1 MATKRKARGDSKLDQ
16 LPDHQHAE
24 LIQGLLGGWTYMQA
38 IDWLAVECGV
48 TARLSS
54 FTPFY
59 QRHVG
64 PILVERKQFAALS
77 ANTLGKL
84 AKETKA
90 FDAAA
95 IGEMKEYAY
104 RLMRDPSSDPEEA
117 RKWMETVIKAQ
128 AGERNDKVLEQ
139 KDTLIAM
146 KDREISQKGQ
156 LIEQSERRV
165 KLLEDAASDAKAKLK
180 AAMEGAKSTGG
191 LSPETLAQIEEAA
204 GLL

>member
-1 MATKRKARGDSKLDQ
+1 MATKRKARGDSKLDA

-24 LIQGLLGGWTYMQA
+24 LVQGLLGGWTYMQA

-48 TARLSS
+48 TARLHS

-77 ANTLGKL
+77 ARTLGKL
-84 AKETKA
+84 AKETQA

-95 IGEMKEYAY
+95 IGELKEYAY
-104 RLMRDPSSDPEEA
+104 RLMRDPSGDPEEA

-128 AGERNDKVLEQ
+128 AGERNDKALAQ
-139 KDTLIAM
+139 KDTLITM
-146 KDREISQKGQ
+146 KDREISQKDA
-156 LIEQSERRV
+156 LIEQAERKV
-165 KLLEDAASDAKAKLK
+165 KLLEAKAAQADQANAVIGDGKLTAEEK
-180 AAMEGAKSTGG
+180 AARLK
-191 LSPETLAQIEEAA
+191 QIF
-204 GLL
+204 GMG